1 MQLASNDYESAK
13 RFSENLKSY
22 AISYITQEI
31 RKSYKLYPI
40 FGVIKLTSVRGYS
53 TQQIQFLIKRAEAPH
68 TWCGR

>member
-22 AISYITQEI
+22 AMGYITREI

-40 FGVIKLTSVRGYS
+40 YEVIKLTSARGTS
-53 TQQIQFLIKRAEAPH
+53 TQQMQFLIKRAEAPH